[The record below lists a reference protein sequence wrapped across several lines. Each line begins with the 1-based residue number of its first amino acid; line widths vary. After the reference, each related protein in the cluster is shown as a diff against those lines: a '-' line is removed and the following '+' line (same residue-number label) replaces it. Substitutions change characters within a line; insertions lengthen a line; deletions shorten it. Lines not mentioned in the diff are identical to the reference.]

1 MSRAHHV
8 LRRAAQAPV
17 GRTLAPHVRRWVR
30 PPEYRYVFV
39 VTYGRSGSTLVQ
51 GLLNTLPRTLVRG
64 ENNFYVLPLYRS
76 MASIRSFRRIHMK
89 HNPRASHSAFF
100 GLHEIEP
107 ESFVRSTHDLMTG
120 HMLGSA
126 GRREVDVL
134 GFKEVLWH
142 QIRPEETA
150 GFFDFLDSAFPGA
163 RYVLNQRTHEHV
175 ASSGF
180 WQKHDSQ
187 EVFAAIE
194 RVEEIQAF
202 LRESRP
208 DRVLDTRYELIT
220 SEDRAVSDAQLRGL
234 AEFVVGTCD
243 EELLGELRET
253 LRTGHGPYAF
263 GASHGRRKRP
273 VGAERSDASPSDG
286 G

>member
-1 MSRAHHV
+1 MPLVDRLKRR
-8 LRRAAQAPV
+8 LRPAARPQ
-17 GRTLAPHVRRWVR
+17 PH
-30 PPEYRYVFV
+30 PLRYVFV

-51 GLLNTLPRTLVRG
+51 GLLNTMPGVLVRG
-64 ENNFYVLPLYRS
+64 ENSLYVLPLYRACAQA
-76 MASIRSFRRIHMK
+76 MAFRELHQRHR
-89 HNPRASHSAFF
+89 PGQVSSAFY
-100 GLHEIEP
+100 GLR
-107 ESFVRSTHDLMTG
+107 SVRRQRFVQATRRLVTDTL
-120 HMLGSA
+120 LGDVP
-126 GRREVDVL
+126 RREVDVL

-142 QIRPEETA
+142 QVRPEETA
-150 GFFDFLDSAFPGA
+150 DFFDFLDSAFPGA

-220 SEDRAVSDAQLRGL
+220 SEDREVSDAQLRRL
-234 AEFVVGTCD
+234 AELAVGRCD

-273 VGAERSDASPSDG
+273 DAAGRPRGSATEPD
-286 G
+286 

>member
-1 MSRAHHV
+1 MPLVDRLKRR
-8 LRRAAQAPV
+8 LRPA
-17 GRTLAPHVRRWVR
+17 VR
-30 PPEYRYVFV
+30 PQPRPLRHVFV

-51 GLLNTLPRTLVRG
+51 GLLNTMPRVLVRG
-64 ENNFYVLPLYRS
+64 ENSLYVLPLYRACAQA
-76 MASIRSFRRIHMK
+76 MAFRELHQRHR
-89 HNPRASHSAFF
+89 PGQVSSAFY
-100 GLHEIEP
+100 GLR
-107 ESFVRSTHDLMTG
+107 SVRRQRFVQATRRLVTDTL
-120 HMLGSA
+120 LGDVS
-126 GRREVDVL
+126 RRDVDVL

-142 QIRPEETA
+142 QVRPEETA

-208 DRVLDTRYELIT
+208 ERVLDTRYELIT
-220 SEDRAVSDAQLRGL
+220 SEDREVSDAQLRRL
-234 AEFVVGTCD
+234 AEFAVGRCD

-273 VGAERSDASPSDG
+273 DGAGRPRGSAAEQG
-286 G
+286 